1 MTDIRQAV
9 TRMTL
14 DLALQD
20 TGKSLACTKGDVNR
34 RLEFTLQ
41 DGGKPFY
48 VPRGWTAFLGGV
60 KPDGTRLYNGCVI
73 ERGIILYD
81 FASGP
86 EISTCAGIFPI
97 TVDLFDEEGEAVAS
111 PAIWLH
117 VKDNGRDLASE
128 DQFTYLQDLLGRLH
142 EAEGEIDQLENTDIG
157 HASQISANA
166 QSIGEQGQ
174 RIEENSRV
182 LLGHAALLKEIN
194 DKLEEGTG
202 VNEEM
207 VRDIVTGELAQYD
220 TGEEVSAK
228 ISAHNT
234 DPEAHRDLREE
245 LLALSTRLNT
255 ALNSEDV
262 DLDQLSEI
270 VAYIK
275 SNKTLIDAI
284 TTAKVSKS
292 EIVNDLVTNL
302 GDRPLSAAQGVA
314 LKALIDELAAKVVT
328 SVPTFDLAGMGLPTI
343 PMEGEAVEVTTSTAA
358 IIEALRRGALVQFT
372 VNLNYRGMT
381 FNGVT
386 MAVHGS
392 ESGEG
397 IYTCTYAWSPYLVG
411 EQYPMIITIIVEE
424 TKITG
429 MARFMWTEAEVPSEI
444 DLSAFES
451 DGTIVETYADGTTKT
466 TTMEFD
472 EDGNPVKITDADG
485 NETILTW

>member
-48 VPRGWTAFLGGV
+48 VPRGWTAFLGGI

-97 TVDLFDEEGEAVAS
+97 TVDLFDEEGEVVAS

-157 HASQISANA
+157 HASQISTNA

-194 DKLEEGTG
+194 DKLDEETG
-202 VNEEM
+202 VNEET
-207 VRDIVTGELAQYD
+207 VREIVTGELAQYD
-220 TGEEVSAK
+220 TSGAVDGAGAGFFTLCSAFQAV
-228 ISAHNT
+228 ISLYHV
-234 DPEAHRDLREE
+234 PL
-245 LLALSTRLNT
+245 
-255 ALNSEDV
+255 
-262 DLDQLSEI
+262 
-270 VAYIK
+270 YC
-275 SNKTLIDAI
+275 DASM
-284 TTAKVSKS
+284 SK
-292 EIVNDLVTNL
+292 
-302 GDRPLSAAQGVA
+302 
-314 LKALIDELAAKVVT
+314 K
-328 SVPTFDLAGMGLPTI
+328 M
-343 PMEGEAVEVTTSTAA
+343 VTTSPSARFISRSFSSPKT
-358 IIEALRRGALVQFT
+358 LNFMRRG
-372 VNLNYRGMT
+372 
-381 FNGVT
+381 
-386 MAVHGS
+386 
-392 ESGEG
+392 
-397 IYTCTYAWSPYLVG
+397 
-411 EQYPMIITIIVEE
+411 
-424 TKITG
+424 
-429 MARFMWTEAEVPSEI
+429 
-444 DLSAFES
+444 
-451 DGTIVETYADGTTKT
+451 
-466 TTMEFD
+466 
-472 EDGNPVKITDADG
+472 
-485 NETILTW
+485 

>member
-97 TVDLFDEEGEAVAS
+97 TIDLFDEEGEAVAS

-117 VKDNGRDLASE
+117 VKDNSRDLASE

-142 EAEGEIDQLENTDIG
+142 DAESEIDQLENTDID
-157 HASQISANA
+157 HASQISTNA
-166 QSIGEQGQ
+166 QSIEEHGQ

-182 LLGHAALLKEIN
+182 LLGHAALLKEIG
-194 DKLEEGTG
+194 DKLDEESG
-202 VNEEM
+202 VDEET
-207 VRDIVTGELAQYD
+207 VREIVTGELTRYD
-220 TGEEVSAK
+220 TGEEVSTK

-234 DPEAHRDLREE
+234 DPESHRDLREE
-245 LLALSTRLNT
+245 LL
-255 ALNSEDV
+255 
-262 DLDQLSEI
+262 
-270 VAYIK
+270 
-275 SNKTLIDAI
+275 
-284 TTAKVSKS
+284 
-292 EIVNDLVTNL
+292 
-302 GDRPLSAAQGVA
+302 
-314 LKALIDELAAKVVT
+314 ALIDELAAKVVT

-358 IIEALRRGALVQFT
+358 ILEALRRGALVQFT
-372 VNLNYRGMT
+372 VNLNYKGMT

-397 IYTCTYAWSPYLVG
+397 IYTCTYAWSPYLGG
-411 EQYPMIITIIVEE
+411 EQYPMIITIIVDE
-424 TKITG
+424 TKIMG
-429 MARFMWTEAEVPSEI
+429 MARFMWDEAGVPTEI
-444 DLSAFES
+444 DLSAL
-451 DGTIVETYADGTTKT
+451 DTAGTIVETYADGTTKT

-472 EDGNPVKITDADG
+472 ADGNPVKITDADG
-485 NETILTW
+485 NETVLTW